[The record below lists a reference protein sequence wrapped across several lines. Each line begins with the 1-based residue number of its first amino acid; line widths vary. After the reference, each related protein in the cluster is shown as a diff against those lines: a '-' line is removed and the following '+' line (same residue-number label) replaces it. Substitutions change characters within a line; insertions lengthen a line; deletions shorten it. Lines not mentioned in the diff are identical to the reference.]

1 MKKEII
7 YKYTTIDGKVF
18 DNEINAR
25 FHEAGLQDKRDLE
38 TIEHNSI
45 CNYELFKIHSIDEM
59 DILCYYYDRMDC
71 IGEFDDY
78 KMPSIMCC
86 IRNKD
91 LTKFE
96 ILHISNL
103 LKQMTEDADRLK
115 EMWLDLHNEGGE
127 FYKCKKCKDNKE

>member
-1 MKKEII
+1 MRKEII
-7 YKYTTIDGKVF
+7 CKYITIDGKEF
-18 DNEINAR
+18 GNEKDAR
-25 FHEAGLQDKRDLE
+25 VHEISLRYKR
-38 TIEHNSI
+38 
-45 CNYELFKIHSIDEM
+45 ELANIDHKIIGRYKLYKISTVDEL
-59 DILCYYYDRMDC
+59 DSLCYYYDRMDC

-96 ILHISNL
+96 ILHINNL
-103 LKQMTEDADRLK
+103 VKQMTEDADRLK

-127 FYKCKKCKDNKE
+127 FYKCKKGKDNK